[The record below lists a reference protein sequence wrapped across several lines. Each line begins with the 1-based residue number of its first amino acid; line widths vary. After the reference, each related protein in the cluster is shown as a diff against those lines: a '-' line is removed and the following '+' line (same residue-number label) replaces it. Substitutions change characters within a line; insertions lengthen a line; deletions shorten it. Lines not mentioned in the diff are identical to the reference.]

1 VIISLALLALGL
13 LVGLA
18 VLITKIQAKKVS
30 VTQEN
35 VKLQLDI
42 DDLTQQIDAAHLS
55 FRRGQAALDSLAIG
69 VVTTDE
75 RGSVCL
81 TNDIGQ
87 TYLEGRRADALVAK
101 ALSEALSIA
110 NNGVEAK
117 KTVTL
122 TGPPSKVIEVKAIPI
137 SEPAL
142 SIGAVALI
150 EDQTA
155 AARIDRVRRD
165 FIANLTH
172 ELRTPIAAIGL
183 LAETLRGEEEQV
195 VLDSLTQK
203 IVNETDRV
211 DKIIDDLLEL
221 SRVELDGSPRRE
233 LVDVRL
239 LLGSV
244 EDQYRFKAN
253 SKNIQIEKT
262 DTEAGLKLM
271 GDAGQLN
278 RALSNLVDN
287 SIKYSDEN
295 SIIHLEAVR
304 GQTYIDLIVRDQGI
318 GIPKAD
324 LDRIFERFYRV
335 DKARS
340 RATGGTGL
348 GLSIVRHV
356 AVNHGGEILLR
367 SREGE
372 GSQFTIRL
380 PEDLEK

>member
-1 VIISLALLALGL
+1 MIIGLALLALGL

-18 VLITKIQAKKVS
+18 ILIKKIQAKKVS
-30 VTQEN
+30 IAQEN
-35 VKLQLDI
+35 VELQLAI
-42 DDLTQQIDAAHLS
+42 DRLNQQINDAHLS
-55 FRRGQAALDSLAIG
+55 FRRGQAALDSLTIG

-81 TNDIGQ
+81 TNDIGE

-295 SIIHLEAVR
+295 SIIHLIAVR
-304 GQTYIDLIVRDQGI
+304 GPTYIDLVVRDQGI

>member
-1 VIISLALLALGL
+1 MTIGLALLALGL
-13 LVGLA
+13 LVGLV
-18 VLITKIQAKKVS
+18 VLIAKIRVKKVS
-30 VTQEN
+30 VAQEH
-35 VKLQLDI
+35 VKLQLAI
-42 DDLTQQIDAAHLS
+42 DNLAQQLHDAHLS

-69 VVTTDE
+69 VVITDA

-87 TYLEGRRADALVAK
+87 TYLEGRRADALVEK

-110 NNGVEAK
+110 NNGIEAT
-117 KTVTL
+117 KTVSL

-137 SEPAL
+137 SEPEL
-142 SIGAVALI
+142 EIGAVALI

-155 AARIDRVRRD
+155 TSRIDRVRRD

-211 DKIIDDLLEL
+211 DQIIDDLLEL

-233 LVDVRL
+233 PVDVRL
-239 LLGSV
+239 LLSSV
-244 EDQYRFKAN
+244 EDQHRFKAN

-271 GDAGQLN
+271 GDTGQLN

-304 GQTYIDLIVRDQGI
+304 GKTHIDLVVKDQGI

-356 AVNHGGEILLR
+356 AANHGGEILLQ

-372 GSQFTIRL
+372 GSKFTIRL
-380 PEDLEK
+380 PEDLEE

>member
-1 VIISLALLALGL
+1 MTIGLALLALGL
-13 LVGLA
+13 LVGLV
-18 VLITKIQAKKVS
+18 VLITKIRVKKVS
-30 VTQEN
+30 VAQEH
-35 VKLQLDI
+35 VKLQLAI
-42 DDLTQQIDAAHLS
+42 DNLAQQLHDAHLS

-69 VVTTDE
+69 VVITDA

-87 TYLEGRRADALVAK
+87 TYLEGRRADALVEK

-110 NNGVEAK
+110 NNGIEAT
-117 KTVTL
+117 KTVSL

-137 SEPAL
+137 SEPEL
-142 SIGAVALI
+142 EIGAVALI

-155 AARIDRVRRD
+155 TSRIDRVRRD

-211 DKIIDDLLEL
+211 DQIIDDLLEL

-233 LVDVRL
+233 PVDVRL
-239 LLGSV
+239 LLSSV
-244 EDQYRFKAN
+244 EDQHRFKAN

-271 GDAGQLN
+271 GDTGQLN

-304 GQTYIDLIVRDQGI
+304 GKTHIDLVVKDQGI

-356 AVNHGGEILLR
+356 AANHGGEILLQ

-372 GSQFTIRL
+372 GSKFTIRL
-380 PEDLEK
+380 PEDLEE

>member
-1 VIISLALLALGL
+1 MIISLALLALGL

-18 VLITKIQAKKVS
+18 VLIAKIQAKKVS
-30 VTQEN
+30 VAQEN
-35 VKLQLDI
+35 LKLQLGI
-42 DDLTQQIDAAHLS
+42 DDLTQQMNDAHLS

-137 SEPAL
+137 SEPEL

-203 IVNETDRV
+203 IVKETDRV
-211 DKIIDDLLEL
+211 DQIIDDLLEL

-233 LVDVRL
+233 PVDVRL

-253 SKNIQIEKT
+253 SKNIQIEKS
-262 DTEAGLKLM
+262 DTEAGLKLI

-304 GQTYIDLIVRDQGI
+304 GQTYIDLVVRDQGI

-335 DKARS
+335 DRARS

-372 GSQFTIRL
+372 GSKFTIRL
-380 PEDLEK
+380 PEDLGK

>member
-18 VLITKIQAKKVS
+18 VLIAKIQAKKVS
-30 VTQEN
+30 VAQEN
-35 VKLQLDI
+35 LKLQLGI
-42 DDLTQQIDAAHLS
+42 DDLTQQMNDAHLS

-75 RGSVCL
+75 RGNVCL

-137 SEPAL
+137 SEPEL

-211 DKIIDDLLEL
+211 DQIIDDLLEL

-233 LVDVRL
+233 PVDVRL

-253 SKNIQIEKT
+253 SKNIQIEKS
-262 DTEAGLKLM
+262 DTEAGLKLI

-304 GQTYIDLIVRDQGI
+304 GQTYIDLVVRDQGI

-335 DKARS
+335 DRARS

-372 GSQFTIRL
+372 GSKFTIRL
-380 PEDLEK
+380 PEDLGK

>member
-1 VIISLALLALGL
+1 MIISLALLALGL

-18 VLITKIQAKKVS
+18 VLIAKIQAKKVS
-30 VTQEN
+30 VAQEN
-35 VKLQLDI
+35 LKLQLGI
-42 DDLTQQIDAAHLS
+42 DDLTQQMNDAHLS

-75 RGSVCL
+75 RGNVCL

-137 SEPAL
+137 SEPEL

-203 IVNETDRV
+203 IVKETDRV
-211 DKIIDDLLEL
+211 DQIIDDLLEL

-233 LVDVRL
+233 PVDVRL

-253 SKNIQIEKT
+253 SKNIQIEKS
-262 DTEAGLKLM
+262 DTEAGLKLI

-304 GQTYIDLIVRDQGI
+304 GQTYIDLVVRDQGI

-335 DKARS
+335 DRARS

-372 GSQFTIRL
+372 GSKFTIRL
-380 PEDLEK
+380 PEDLGK

>member
-1 VIISLALLALGL
+1 MIISLALLALGL

-18 VLITKIQAKKVS
+18 VLIAKIQAKKVS
-30 VTQEN
+30 VAQEN
-35 VKLQLDI
+35 LKLQLGI
-42 DDLTQQIDAAHLS
+42 DDLTQQMNDAHLS

-75 RGSVCL
+75 RGNVCL

-122 TGPPSKVIEVKAIPI
+122 TGPPSKVIEVRAIPI
-137 SEPAL
+137 SEPEL

-203 IVNETDRV
+203 IVKETDRV
-211 DKIIDDLLEL
+211 DQIIDDLLEL

-233 LVDVRL
+233 PVDVRL

-253 SKNIQIEKT
+253 SKNIQIEKS
-262 DTEAGLKLM
+262 DTEAGLKLI

-304 GQTYIDLIVRDQGI
+304 GQTYIDLVVRDQGI

-335 DKARS
+335 DRARS

-372 GSQFTIRL
+372 GSKFTIRL
-380 PEDLEK
+380 PEDLGK

>member
-1 VIISLALLALGL
+1 MIIGLALLALGL
-13 LVGLA
+13 LVGFV
-18 VLITKIQAKKVS
+18 VLITKIRAKKVS
-30 VTQEN
+30 VAQEH
-35 VKLQLDI
+35 VKLQVAI
-42 DDLTQQIDAAHLS
+42 DDVAQQFHDAHLS
-55 FRRGQAALDSLAIG
+55 FRRAQAALDSLAIG

-81 TNDIGQ
+81 TNEIGQ
-87 TYLEGRRADALVAK
+87 TYLEGRRADALVEK
-101 ALSEALSIA
+101 ALSEALLIA

-117 KTVTL
+117 KTVSL

-137 SEPAL
+137 SEPELAM
-142 SIGAVALI
+142 GAVALI

-155 AARIDRVRRD
+155 ASRIDRVRRD

-183 LAETLRGEEEQV
+183 LAETLRGEEEQA

-211 DKIIDDLLEL
+211 DQIIDDLLEL

-233 LVDVRL
+233 PVDVRL
-239 LLGSV
+239 LLSSV

-271 GDAGQLN
+271 GDTGQLN

-295 SIIHLEAVR
+295 STIHLAAVR
-304 GQTYIDLIVRDQGI
+304 GQTHIDLVVRDQGI
-318 GIPKAD
+318 GIPKAE

-356 AVNHGGEILLR
+356 AANHGGEILLE

-372 GSQFTIRL
+372 GSKFTVRL
-380 PEDLEK
+380 PEDLEE

>member
-1 VIISLALLALGL
+1 MIIGLALLALGL
-13 LVGLA
+13 LVGFV
-18 VLITKIQAKKVS
+18 VLITKIRAKKVS
-30 VTQEN
+30 VAQEH
-35 VKLQLDI
+35 VKLQVAI
-42 DDLTQQIDAAHLS
+42 DDVAQQFHDAHLS

-81 TNDIGQ
+81 TNEIGQ
-87 TYLEGRRADALVAK
+87 TYLEGRRADALVEK
-101 ALSEALSIA
+101 ALSEALLIA

-117 KTVTL
+117 KTVSL

-137 SEPAL
+137 SEPELAM
-142 SIGAVALI
+142 GAVALI

-155 AARIDRVRRD
+155 ASRIDRVRRD

-183 LAETLRGEEEQV
+183 LAETLRGEEEQA

-211 DKIIDDLLEL
+211 DQIIDDLLEL

-233 LVDVRL
+233 PVDVRL
-239 LLGSV
+239 LLSSV

-271 GDAGQLN
+271 GDTGQLN

-295 SIIHLEAVR
+295 STIHLAAVR
-304 GQTYIDLIVRDQGI
+304 GQTHIDLVVRDQGI
-318 GIPKAD
+318 GIPKAE

-356 AVNHGGEILLR
+356 AANHGGEILLQ

-372 GSQFTIRL
+372 GSKFTIRL
-380 PEDLEK
+380 PEDLEE

>member
-1 VIISLALLALGL
+1 MIIGLALLALGL
-13 LVGLA
+13 LVGFV
-18 VLITKIQAKKVS
+18 VLITKIRAKKVS
-30 VTQEN
+30 VAQEH
-35 VKLQLDI
+35 VKLQVAI
-42 DDLTQQIDAAHLS
+42 DDVAQQFHDAHLS
-55 FRRGQAALDSLAIG
+55 FRRAQAALDSLAIG

-81 TNDIGQ
+81 TNEIGQ
-87 TYLEGRRADALVAK
+87 TYLEGRRADALVEK
-101 ALSEALSIA
+101 ALSEALLIA

-117 KTVTL
+117 KTVSL

-137 SEPAL
+137 SEPELAM
-142 SIGAVALI
+142 GAVALI

-155 AARIDRVRRD
+155 ASRIDRVRRD

-183 LAETLRGEEEQV
+183 LAETLRGEEEQA

-211 DKIIDDLLEL
+211 DQIIDDLLEL

-233 LVDVRL
+233 PVDVRL
-239 LLGSV
+239 LLSSV

-271 GDAGQLN
+271 GDTGQLN

-295 SIIHLEAVR
+295 STIHLAAVR
-304 GQTYIDLIVRDQGI
+304 GQTHIDLVVRDQGI
-318 GIPKAD
+318 GIPKAE

-356 AVNHGGEILLR
+356 AANHGGEILLE

-372 GSQFTIRL
+372 GSKFTIRL
-380 PEDLEK
+380 PEDLEE

>member
-1 VIISLALLALGL
+1 MIISLALVALGL

-35 VKLQLDI
+35 EKLQLAI

-137 SEPAL
+137 SEPELA
-142 SIGAVALI
+142 IGAVALI
-150 EDQTA
+150 EDQTS

-183 LAETLRGEEEQV
+183 LSETLRGEEEQV

-211 DKIIDDLLEL
+211 DQIIDDLLEL

-233 LVDVRL
+233 PVDVRL

-304 GQTYIDLIVRDQGI
+304 GPTYIDLVVRDQGI

-356 AVNHGGEILLR
+356 AVNHGGEIFLR

-372 GSQFTIRL
+372 GSKFTIRL

>member
-1 VIISLALLALGL
+1 MIIGLALLALGL

-18 VLITKIQAKKVS
+18 ILIKKIQAKKVS
-30 VTQEN
+30 IAQEN
-35 VKLQLDI
+35 VELQLAI
-42 DDLTQQIDAAHLS
+42 DRLNQQINDAHLS
-55 FRRGQAALDSLAIG
+55 FRRGQAALDSLTIG

-122 TGPPSKVIEVKAIPI
+122 TGPPSKVIEVRAIPI
-137 SEPAL
+137 SEPELA
-142 SIGAVALI
+142 IGAVALI

-195 VLDSLTQK
+195 VLASLTQK

-211 DKIIDDLLEL
+211 DQIIDDLLEL

-233 LVDVRL
+233 PVDVRL

-262 DTEAGLKLM
+262 DTETGLKLM

-304 GQTYIDLIVRDQGI
+304 GQTYIDLVVRDQGI

-356 AVNHGGEILLR
+356 AVNHGGEILLH

-372 GSQFTIRL
+372 GSKFTIRL

>member
-1 VIISLALLALGL
+1 MIISLALLALGL

-18 VLITKIQAKKVS
+18 VLIAKIQAKKVS
-30 VTQEN
+30 VAQEN
-35 VKLQLDI
+35 LKLQLGI
-42 DDLTQQIDAAHLS
+42 DDLTQQMNDAHLS

-75 RGSVCL
+75 RGNVCL

-137 SEPAL
+137 SEPEL

-211 DKIIDDLLEL
+211 DQIIDDLLEL

-233 LVDVRL
+233 PVDVRL

-253 SKNIQIEKT
+253 SKNIQIEKS
-262 DTEAGLKLM
+262 DTEAGLKLI

-304 GQTYIDLIVRDQGI
+304 GQTYIDLVVRDQGI

-335 DKARS
+335 DRARS

-372 GSQFTIRL
+372 GSKFTIRL
-380 PEDLEK
+380 PEDLGK

>member
-295 SIIHLEAVR
+295 SIIHLIAVR
-304 GQTYIDLIVRDQGI
+304 GPTYIDLVVRDQGI

>member
-1 VIISLALLALGL
+1 VIIGLALLALGL

-18 VLITKIQAKKVS
+18 ILIKKIQAKKVS
-30 VTQEN
+30 IAQEN
-35 VKLQLDI
+35 VELQLAI
-42 DDLTQQIDAAHLS
+42 DRLNQQINDAHLS
-55 FRRGQAALDSLAIG
+55 FRRGQAALDSLTIG

-122 TGPPSKVIEVKAIPI
+122 TGPPSKVIEVRAIPI
-137 SEPAL
+137 SEPELA
-142 SIGAVALI
+142 IGAVALI

-211 DKIIDDLLEL
+211 DQIIDDLLEL

-233 LVDVRL
+233 PVDVRL

-262 DTEAGLKLM
+262 DTETGLKLM

-304 GQTYIDLIVRDQGI
+304 GQTYIDLVVRDQGI

-356 AVNHGGEILLR
+356 AVNHGGEILLH

-372 GSQFTIRL
+372 GSKFTIRL

>member
-1 VIISLALLALGL
+1 MIISLALLALGL

-122 TGPPSKVIEVKAIPI
+122 TGPPSKVIEVRAIPI
-137 SEPAL
+137 SEPELA
-142 SIGAVALI
+142 IGAVALI

-203 IVNETDRV
+203 IVKETDRV
-211 DKIIDDLLEL
+211 DQIIDDLLEL

-233 LVDVRL
+233 PVDVRL

-253 SKNIQIEKT
+253 SKNIQIEKS
-262 DTEAGLKLM
+262 DTEAGLKLI

-304 GQTYIDLIVRDQGI
+304 GQTYIDLVVRDQGI

-335 DKARS
+335 DRARS

-372 GSQFTIRL
+372 GSKFTIRL
-380 PEDLEK
+380 PEDLGK

>member
-1 VIISLALLALGL
+1 MIISLALLALGL

-18 VLITKIQAKKVS
+18 VLIAKIQAKKVS
-30 VTQEN
+30 VAQEN
-35 VKLQLDI
+35 LKLQLGI
-42 DDLTQQIDAAHLS
+42 DDLTQQMNDAHLS

-75 RGSVCL
+75 RGNVYL

-137 SEPAL
+137 SEPEL

-211 DKIIDDLLEL
+211 DQIIDDLLEL

-233 LVDVRL
+233 PVDVRL

-253 SKNIQIEKT
+253 SKNIQIEKS
-262 DTEAGLKLM
+262 DTEAGLKLI

-304 GQTYIDLIVRDQGI
+304 GQTYIDLVVRDQGI

-335 DKARS
+335 DRARS

-372 GSQFTIRL
+372 GSKFTIRL
-380 PEDLEK
+380 PEDLGK

>member
-1 VIISLALLALGL
+1 MIISLALLALGL

-18 VLITKIQAKKVS
+18 VLIAKIQAKKVL
-30 VTQEN
+30 VAQEN
-35 VKLQLDI
+35 LKLQLGI
-42 DDLTQQIDAAHLS
+42 DDLTQQMNDAHLS

-75 RGSVCL
+75 RGNVCL

-137 SEPAL
+137 SEPEL

-211 DKIIDDLLEL
+211 DQIIDDLLEL

-233 LVDVRL
+233 PVDVRL

-253 SKNIQIEKT
+253 SKNIQIEKS
-262 DTEAGLKLM
+262 DTEAGLKLI

-304 GQTYIDLIVRDQGI
+304 GQTYIDLVVRDQGI

-335 DKARS
+335 DRARS

-372 GSQFTIRL
+372 GSKFTIRL
-380 PEDLEK
+380 PEDLGK

>member
-1 VIISLALLALGL
+1 VIIGLALLALGL

-18 VLITKIQAKKVS
+18 VLITKIRAKKVS
-30 VTQEN
+30 VAQEHVN
-35 VKLQLDI
+35 LQLAI
-42 DDLTQQIDAAHLS
+42 DDLTQQLQDAHLS

-87 TYLEGRRADALVAK
+87 TYLEGRRADALVEK

-117 KTVTL
+117 KTVSL

-137 SEPAL
+137 SEPELA
-142 SIGAVALI
+142 IGAVALI

-155 AARIDRVRRD
+155 ASRIDRVRRD

-211 DKIIDDLLEL
+211 DQIIDDLLEL

-233 LVDVRL
+233 PVDVRL
-239 LLGSV
+239 LLSSV

-262 DTEAGLKLM
+262 DAEAGLKLM
-271 GDAGQLN
+271 GDTGQLN

-287 SIKYSDEN
+287 SIKYSDED

-304 GQTYIDLIVRDQGI
+304 GQTHIDLVVRDQGI
-318 GIPKAD
+318 GIPRAD

-356 AVNHGGEILLR
+356 AANHGGEILLQ

-372 GSQFTIRL
+372 GSKFTIRL
-380 PEDLEK
+380 PEDLEE

>member
-233 LVDVRL
+233 PVDVRL

-295 SIIHLEAVR
+295 SIIHLIAVR
-304 GQTYIDLIVRDQGI
+304 GPTYIDLVVRDQGI

>member
-1 VIISLALLALGL
+1 MIISLALLALGL

-233 LVDVRL
+233 PVDVRL

-295 SIIHLEAVR
+295 SIIHLIAVR
-304 GQTYIDLIVRDQGI
+304 GPTYIDLVVRDQGI

>member
-1 VIISLALLALGL
+1 MIIGLALLALGL
-13 LVGLA
+13 LVGFV
-18 VLITKIQAKKVS
+18 VLITKIRAKKVS
-30 VTQEN
+30 VAQEH
-35 VKLQLDI
+35 VKLQVAI
-42 DDLTQQIDAAHLS
+42 DDVAQQFHDAHLS

-81 TNDIGQ
+81 TNEIGQ
-87 TYLEGRRADALVAK
+87 TYLEGRRADALVEK
-101 ALSEALSIA
+101 ALSEALLIA

-117 KTVTL
+117 KTVSL

-137 SEPAL
+137 SEPELAM
-142 SIGAVALI
+142 GAVALI

-155 AARIDRVRRD
+155 ASRIDRVRRD

-211 DKIIDDLLEL
+211 DQIIDDLLEL

-233 LVDVRL
+233 PVDVRL
-239 LLGSV
+239 LLSSV

-271 GDAGQLN
+271 GDTGQLN

-295 SIIHLEAVR
+295 STIHLAAVR
-304 GQTYIDLIVRDQGI
+304 GQTHIDLVVRDQGI
-318 GIPKAD
+318 GIPKAE

-356 AVNHGGEILLR
+356 AANHGGEILLQ

-372 GSQFTIRL
+372 GSKFTIRL
-380 PEDLEK
+380 PEDLEE

>member
-1 VIISLALLALGL
+1 MIISLALLALGL

-211 DKIIDDLLEL
+211 DQIIDDLLEL

-304 GQTYIDLIVRDQGI
+304 GQTYIDLVVRDQGI

>member
-1 VIISLALLALGL
+1 MIISLALLALGL

-211 DKIIDDLLEL
+211 DQIIDDLLEL

-295 SIIHLEAVR
+295 SIIHLIAVR
-304 GQTYIDLIVRDQGI
+304 GPTYIDLVVRDQGI

-356 AVNHGGEILLR
+356 AVNHGGEILLH

-372 GSQFTIRL
+372 GSKFTIRL

>member
-1 VIISLALLALGL
+1 MIIGLALLALGL
-13 LVGLA
+13 LVGFV
-18 VLITKIQAKKVS
+18 VLITKIRAKKVS
-30 VTQEN
+30 VAQEH
-35 VKLQLDI
+35 VKLQVAI
-42 DDLTQQIDAAHLS
+42 DDVAQQFHDAHLS

-81 TNDIGQ
+81 TNEIGQ
-87 TYLEGRRADALVAK
+87 TYLEGRRADALVEK
-101 ALSEALSIA
+101 ALSEALLIA

-117 KTVTL
+117 KTVSL

-137 SEPAL
+137 SEPELAM
-142 SIGAVALI
+142 GAVALI

-155 AARIDRVRRD
+155 ASRIDRVRRD

-183 LAETLRGEEEQV
+183 LAETLRGEEEQA

-211 DKIIDDLLEL
+211 DQIIDDLLEL

-233 LVDVRL
+233 PVDVRL
-239 LLGSV
+239 LLSSV

-271 GDAGQLN
+271 GDTGQLN

-295 SIIHLEAVR
+295 STIHLAAVR
-304 GQTYIDLIVRDQGI
+304 GQTHIDLVVRDQGI
-318 GIPKAD
+318 GIPKAE

-356 AVNHGGEILLR
+356 AANHGGEILLE

-372 GSQFTIRL
+372 GSKFTVRL
-380 PEDLEK
+380 PEDLEE

>member
-1 VIISLALLALGL
+1 MAIGLALLALAS

-18 VLITKIQAKKVS
+18 VLIAKIRVKKVS
-30 VTQEN
+30 LAQEH
-35 VKLQLDI
+35 VKLQLAI
-42 DDLTQQIDAAHLS
+42 DNLAEQLHDAHLS

-69 VVTTDE
+69 VVTTDA

-87 TYLEGRRADALVAK
+87 TYLEGRRADALVEK
-101 ALSEALSIA
+101 ALSEALLIA
-110 NNGVEAK
+110 NNGVEST
-117 KTVTL
+117 KTVSL

-137 SEPAL
+137 SEPEL
-142 SIGAVALI
+142 EIGAVALI

-155 AARIDRVRRD
+155 TSRIDRVRRD

-183 LAETLRGEEEQV
+183 LAETLRGEEEKV

-211 DKIIDDLLEL
+211 DQIIDDLLEL

-233 LVDVRL
+233 PVDVRL
-239 LLGSV
+239 LLSSV
-244 EDQYRFKAN
+244 EDQHRFKAN

-262 DTEAGLKLM
+262 DAEAGLKLM
-271 GDAGQLN
+271 GDTGQLN

-304 GQTYIDLIVRDQGI
+304 GETHIDLVVKDQGI

-335 DKARS
+335 DKART

-356 AVNHGGEILLR
+356 AANHGGEILLQ

-372 GSQFTIRL
+372 GSKFTIRL
-380 PEDLEK
+380 PEGLEE

>member
-1 VIISLALLALGL
+1 MIIGLALLALGL

-18 VLITKIQAKKVS
+18 ILIKKIQAKKVS
-30 VTQEN
+30 IAQEN
-35 VKLQLDI
+35 VELQLAI
-42 DDLTQQIDAAHLS
+42 DRLNQQINDAHLS
-55 FRRGQAALDSLAIG
+55 FRRGQAALDSLTIG

-211 DKIIDDLLEL
+211 DQIIDDLLEL

-233 LVDVRL
+233 PVDVRL

-295 SIIHLEAVR
+295 SIIHLIAVR
-304 GQTYIDLIVRDQGI
+304 GPTYIDLVVRDQGI

-356 AVNHGGEILLR
+356 AVNHGGEILLH

-372 GSQFTIRL
+372 GSKFTIRL

>member
-18 VLITKIQAKKVS
+18 VLIAKIQAKKVL
-30 VTQEN
+30 VAQEN
-35 VKLQLDI
+35 LKLQLGI
-42 DDLTQQIDAAHLS
+42 DDLTQQMNDAHLS

-75 RGSVCL
+75 RGNVCL

-137 SEPAL
+137 SEPEL

-211 DKIIDDLLEL
+211 DQIIDDLLEL

-233 LVDVRL
+233 PVDVRL

-253 SKNIQIEKT
+253 SKNIQIEKS
-262 DTEAGLKLM
+262 DTEAGLKLI

-304 GQTYIDLIVRDQGI
+304 GQTYIDLVVRDQGI

-335 DKARS
+335 DRARS

-372 GSQFTIRL
+372 GSKFTIRL
-380 PEDLEK
+380 PEDLGK

>member
-1 VIISLALLALGL
+1 MIISLALLALGV

-18 VLITKIQAKKVS
+18 VLIAKIQAKKVL
-30 VTQEN
+30 VAQEN
-35 VKLQLDI
+35 VKLQLGI
-42 DDLTQQIDAAHLS
+42 DDLTQQMNDAHLS

-75 RGSVCL
+75 RGNVCL

-137 SEPAL
+137 SEPEL

-211 DKIIDDLLEL
+211 DQIIDDLLEL

-233 LVDVRL
+233 PVDVRL

-253 SKNIQIEKT
+253 SKNIQIEKS
-262 DTEAGLKLM
+262 DTEVGLKLI

-304 GQTYIDLIVRDQGI
+304 GQTYIDLVVRDQGI

-335 DKARS
+335 DRARS

-372 GSQFTIRL
+372 GSKFTIRL
-380 PEDLEK
+380 PEDLGK

>member
-1 VIISLALLALGL
+1 MIISLALLALGL

-295 SIIHLEAVR
+295 SIIHLIAVR
-304 GQTYIDLIVRDQGI
+304 GPTYIDLVVRDQGI

-356 AVNHGGEILLR
+356 AVNHGGEILLH

-372 GSQFTIRL
+372 GSKFTIRL

>member
-1 VIISLALLALGL
+1 MIIGLALLALGL

-18 VLITKIQAKKVS
+18 ILIKKIQAKKVS
-30 VTQEN
+30 IAQEN
-35 VKLQLDI
+35 VELQLAI
-42 DDLTQQIDAAHLS
+42 DRLNQQINDAHLS
-55 FRRGQAALDSLAIG
+55 FRRGQAALDSLTIG

-122 TGPPSKVIEVKAIPI
+122 TGPPSKVIEVRAIPI
-137 SEPAL
+137 SEPELA
-142 SIGAVALI
+142 IGAVALI

-211 DKIIDDLLEL
+211 DQIIDDLLEL

-233 LVDVRL
+233 PVDVRL

-262 DTEAGLKLM
+262 DTETGLKLM

-304 GQTYIDLIVRDQGI
+304 GQTYIDLVVRDQGI

-356 AVNHGGEILLR
+356 AVNHGGEILLH

-372 GSQFTIRL
+372 GSKFTIRL

>member
-1 VIISLALLALGL
+1 MIIGLALLALGL

-18 VLITKIQAKKVS
+18 ILIKKIQAKKVS
-30 VTQEN
+30 IAQEN
-35 VKLQLDI
+35 VELQLAI
-42 DDLTQQIDAAHLS
+42 DRLNQQINDAHLS

-122 TGPPSKVIEVKAIPI
+122 TGPPSKVIEVRAIPI
-137 SEPAL
+137 SEPEL

-203 IVNETDRV
+203 IVKETDRV
-211 DKIIDDLLEL
+211 DQIIDDLLEL

-233 LVDVRL
+233 PVDVRL

-253 SKNIQIEKT
+253 SKNIQIEKS
-262 DTEAGLKLM
+262 DTEAGLKLI

-304 GQTYIDLIVRDQGI
+304 GQTYIDLVVRDQGI

-335 DKARS
+335 DRARS

-372 GSQFTIRL
+372 GSKFTIRL
-380 PEDLEK
+380 PEDLGK